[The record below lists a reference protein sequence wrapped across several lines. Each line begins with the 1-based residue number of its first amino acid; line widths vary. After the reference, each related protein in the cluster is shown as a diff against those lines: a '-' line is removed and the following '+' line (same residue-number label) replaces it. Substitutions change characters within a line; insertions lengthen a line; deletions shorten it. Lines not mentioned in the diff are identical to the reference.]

1 LLRYALSPVLPQVP
15 FRLAA
20 AAGLTGRPPPAPFSA
35 ERALLAA
42 QATCVDNGA
51 MAPQGS
57 AAVPAQ
63 SATAAHG
70 TTAALLAGYLH
81 AVGVR
86 HLFCYPGES
95 VIDFMEASRRRGIEL
110 VPAVREGT
118 AAFMA
123 QAAAMATGLPGVCL
137 STLGPGSTA
146 LLNGVASATLDRV
159 PVLAVSGQIESSRE
173 QFFTHQVV
181 DHGRMFAPA
190 AKLALRLEPASA
202 DTVIRK
208 ALRTAVAERPGAVHL
223 TVTADAWLVPPGA
236 ASAGPA
242 SAGPASAGP
251 ASADAALSGVSD
263 AIIPPPLTAA
273 AGSVDV
279 HGDGDPLRVLRAAR
293 RPVILAGIAA
303 LRCAAGPEL
312 VSLAERAGLPVVV
325 SPMAKGTFPEDHPYF
340 AGVLDMAGHRVVWD
354 LLAGADLIL
363 AAGFDPV
370 ELISPWSVTTPV
382 LHLDTT
388 PNTDQVYASAHELV
402 GHVGAILRWITA
414 QWSGQPRW
422 AEAEVASHRARL
434 RAAWQAGRAEGKLNP
449 SDVVEIA
456 RQATPPDTIVT
467 TDVGS
472 HKIMAGQ
479 AWQAREPRSVLM
491 TNGLSAMGFGVPAAI
506 AAKLTRPDRPVLALV
521 GDGGFAMTATEMRIA
536 ATLDLPVT
544 VVVFTDNSLNRI
556 ELRQQLMG
564 YPPTATRMGGTD
576 LAALAEAMGCDGIR
590 VDTPAALEKAL
601 ADFGPRSQ
609 PSAGSRPLVIEA
621 RIAPAQYEAQF

>member
-1 LLRYALSPVLPQVP
+1 M
-15 FRLAA
+15 
-20 AAGLTGRPPPAPFSA
+20 
-35 ERALLAA
+35 A
-42 QATCVDNGA
+42 QESV
-51 MAPQGS
+51 S
-57 AAVPAQ
+57 VPAQ
-63 SATAAHG
+63 GSPAPAS
-70 TTAALLAGYLH
+70 TAALLAGYLH

-86 HLFCYPGES
+86 HVFGYPGES
-95 VIDFMEASRRRGIEL
+95 VIDFMEAARRHGIEL
-110 VPAVREGT
+110 VSAVREGT

-123 QAAAMATGLPGVCL
+123 EAAAMATGQPGVCL

-146 LLNGVASATLDRV
+146 VLNGVASATLDRV

-190 AKLALRLEPASA
+190 TKLALRLEPASA

-208 ALRTAVAERPGAVHL
+208 ALRTVVAERPGAVHL
-223 TVTADAWLVPPGA
+223 TVTADAWLLPAGA
-236 ASAGPA
+236 ASAGAASAAAA
-242 SAGPASAGP
+242 SAGAGP
-251 ASADAALSGVSD
+251 SGTGSLVV
-263 AIIPPPLTAA
+263 PPPLTAA
-273 AGSVDV
+273 VGSVDV
-279 HGDGDPLRVLRAAR
+279 YGDGDPLQVLRAAR

-312 VSLAERAGLPVVV
+312 AGLAERAGIPVVV

-363 AAGFDPV
+363 TAGFDPV
-370 ELISPWSVTTPV
+370 ELISPWSVSTPV
-382 LHLDTT
+382 VHLDTT

-402 GHVGAILRWITA
+402 GHVGALLRWVTA

-422 AEAEVASHRARL
+422 TEAEVAAHRARL
-434 RAAWQAGRAEGKLNP
+434 RAAWLAGRTEGKLNP
-449 SDVVEIA
+449 SDVVLIA
-456 RQATPPDTIVT
+456 RQAAPPDTIVT

-479 AWQAREPRSVLM
+479 VWQAREPRSVLM
-491 TNGLSAMGFGVPAAI
+491 SNGLSAMGFGVPAAI
-506 AAKLTRPDRPVLALV
+506 GAKLTRPDRPVMALV

-536 ATLDLPVT
+536 AALDLPIT

-556 ELRQQLMG
+556 ELRQQQMG
-564 YPPTATRMGGTD
+564 YPPTATRMGGSD
-576 LAALAEAMGCDGIR
+576 LAAMAEAMGCDGVR
-590 VDTPAALEKAL
+590 VDTASGLEKAL

-609 PSAGSRPLVIEA
+609 ASSGSRPLVIEA
-621 RIAPAQYEAQF
+621 RIDPSQYEAQF